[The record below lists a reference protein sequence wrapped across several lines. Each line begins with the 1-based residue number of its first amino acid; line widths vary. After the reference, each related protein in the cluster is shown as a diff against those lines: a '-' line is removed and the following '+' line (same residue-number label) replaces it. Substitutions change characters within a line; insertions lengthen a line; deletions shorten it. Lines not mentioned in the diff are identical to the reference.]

1 MSSKQNGFQ
10 EFITNSDLT
19 KYLSDS
25 KLSKPTQIQSS
36 AFPALLGEGDF
47 IVQGKTGSGKTLA
60 YLLPVIQRL
69 KELEAL
75 GGEEQT
81 ASPKAI
87 VLVPTRELA
96 LQVFS
101 VAKGISHFAKLR
113 IRKLIG
119 GDKGKSLD
127 NLFRSP
133 MDILIT
139 SPERCF
145 RAFKKKDLS
154 TQSLKFF
161 VLDEA
166 DQLFDSSF
174 KKTTQEIAHL
184 TLNDQAQVFLVGASR
199 PANFEEIISEAFP
212 DRAFKTIGK
221 GEENVLNHQVST
233 HNISLEE
240 DDKFVYVNSFL
251 KKQNKRN
258 GLVFMGNKAR
268 AQRVYEQ
275 IKKLK
280 KEKVYL
286 VHKDLE
292 IKDRLKVVED
302 FRKTGGVMISTDIMA
317 RGVDISHLQWV
328 LNFDLPSEADYYLHR
343 CGRVGRSARAGDV
356 FNFITSRDNKRLMK
370 INESLTVQGREDI
383 QIPLHFKRR

>member
-1 MSSKQNGFQ
+1 MSSQNIFKKYISNQ
-10 EFITNSDLT
+10 DLLN
-19 KYLSDS
+19 YLNES
-25 KLSKPTQIQSS
+25 KLKKPTSIQSM
-36 AFPALLGEGDF
+36 AIPKLLEEGDF
-47 IVQGKTGSGKTLA
+47 IVQGKTGSGKTLS

-69 KELEAL
+69 KEFEAR
-75 GGEEQT
+75 GIEEK
-81 ASPKAI
+81 AVSPKAVI
-87 VLVPTRELA
+87 LVPTRELA

-127 NLFRSP
+127 NLFRSE

-145 RAFKKKDLS
+145 RAFRKKDLS
-154 TQSLKFF
+154 SNSIRFLVF
-161 VLDEA
+161 DEA

-174 KKTTQEIAHL
+174 KKTSKEIASM
-184 TLNDQAQVFLVGASR
+184 TINDQTQVFLVGASR
-199 PANFEEIISEAFP
+199 PANFEEIIEEAFP
-212 DRAFKTIGK
+212 KRDFKTVGK
-221 GEENVLNHQVST
+221 GEENVLNHKVST

-240 DDKFVYVNSFL
+240 DDKFVYVEKFL
-251 KKQNKRN
+251 RKQDKRN

-268 AQRVYEQ
+268 AKRVYEQ
-275 IKKLK
+275 IKKTGRK
-280 KEKVYL
+280 KVYL

-292 IKDRLKVVED
+292 IKERIKVVES
-302 FRKTGGVMISTDIMA
+302 FRKTGGVLVSTDIMA
-317 RGVDISHLQWV
+317 RGIDISHLNWI

-370 INESLTVQGREDI
+370 INDSLTVQGRLDI
-383 QIPLHFKRR
+383 QIPIHFKRRQ